1 MFCDVIVFDSRSD
14 DGLSVCKRICIPIF
28 TIDTTNEAIVT
39 IDAYRYTK
47 LMLRIVIV
55 GVD

>member
-1 MFCDVIVFDSRSD
+1 MFCDVIAFDSRSD
-14 DGLSVCKRICIPIF
+14 DGLSACKRICISIF

-47 LMLRIVIV
+47 LMLHIVIV
-55 GVD
+55 DVD